1 VTGYPRGLAAFSLEG
16 KKALVTGGNR
26 GLGFAFA
33 QALADCGAEV
43 AIIGRGP
50 AANQAALRR
59 LADAGVQARA
69 IAADLTRDEEVQR
82 SVDEAAGLL
91 GGLDIAVNNAGTCV
105 HMPAWDATDEQWE
118 QVFDL
123 NVRAVWKVSLAAGRH
138 LRAAG
143 GGSIVNIGSI
153 SGLIVNRPQAQA
165 PYNASKAA
173 VHQLTRSLAAEWAPD
188 NIRVNAVAPGYVK
201 TEMAPVDRPEFRA
214 RWIEDAPQQRYA
226 LPEEI
231 APTVVYLCSPA
242 AAFVTGSV
250 LVIDGGYTVY

>member
-1 VTGYPRGLAAFSLEG
+1 MTGFPRGLSAFSLDG
-16 KKALVTGGNR
+16 KKALITGGNR
-26 GLGFAFA
+26 GLGFAFTR
-33 QALADCGAEV
+33 ALADCGASV
-43 AIIGRGP
+43 AFVGRGADANR
-50 AANQAALRR
+50 AAVER
-59 LADAGVQARA
+59 LADAGVRA
-69 IAADLTRDEEVQR
+69 HGIGADLSKDDDVQR
-82 SVDEAAGLL
+82 AVDEAAGRL
-91 GGLDIAVNNAGTCV
+91 GGLDIVVNNAGTCF
-105 HMPAWDATDEQWE
+105 HQPAWDATDEQWQ

-123 NVRAVWKVSLAAGRH
+123 NVRAVWKVSLATGRY

-173 VHQLTRSLAAEWAPD
+173 VHQLTKSLAAEWAPYG
-188 NIRVNAVAPGYVK
+188 IRVNAVAPGYVK
-201 TEMAPVDRPEFRA
+201 TEMAPVDRPDVR
-214 RWIEDAPQQRYA
+214 RMWIEDAPQQRYA
-226 LPEEI
+226 MPEEI